1 MWVPMGAEE
10 DTDELESE
18 TIGYFV
24 HQGHQPTICG
34 VDQEI
39 LRSALAVAEDCR
51 DFGVELLAIHDA
63 NLGRELKRHKMMAME
78 LEKSIANARKTIEQ
92 MRAAMGWPAV

>member
-1 MWVPMGAEE
+1 MDAEE

-63 NLGRELKRHKMMAME
+63 NLGRERKRHKMMAME
-78 LEKSIANARKTIEQ
+78 LEKSIANAFKTIEQ

>member
-1 MWVPMGAEE
+1 MGAEE

-24 HQGHQPTICG
+24 HQGHQPLMCS
-34 VDQEI
+34 VNQEI
-39 LRSALAVAEDCR
+39 LRAAMAVAEDCR
-51 DFGVELLAIHDA
+51 DFATELLAIHDA
-63 NLGRELKRHKMMAME
+63 NLGRELKRHNMMAIE
-78 LEKSIANARKTIEQ
+78 LEKSVANARKTIEQ

>member
-1 MWVPMGAEE
+1 MTDDLLE
-10 DTDELESE
+10 DE
-18 TIGYFV
+18 TIGFGV
-24 HQGHQPTICG
+24 LRGHQPTFSS

-39 LRSALAVAEDCR
+39 LRASLAVAEDCR
-51 DFGVELLAIHDA
+51 DFGTELLAAHDA

>member
-1 MWVPMGAEE
+1 MDAEE

-24 HQGHQPTICG
+24 HQGHQPTH
-34 VDQEI
+34 VTLDQEI
-39 LRSALAVAEDCR
+39 LRASLAVAEDCR
-51 DFGVELLAIHDA
+51 DFGTELLAIHDA

>member
-1 MWVPMGAEE
+1 MGHTGTGPVGSSNGPIA
-10 DTDELESE
+10 
-18 TIGYFV
+18 IG
-24 HQGHQPTICG
+24 GIMMMEMQPTFFS

-39 LRSALAVAEDCR
+39 LRAALAVAEDCR
-51 DFGVELLAIHDA
+51 DFATELLAIHDA